1 MPRGTAHS
9 KARNSTHFGSACKQ
23 LTELLQIARLSTSLT
38 PKRLW
43 SPFGD
48 KGPRSI
54 VAFRHATPLR
64 CAARLRRTRHST
76 ARVESFPPLPLRP
89 PAAKYK
95 VCTVL
100 LKSDLDFRK
109 LLRRRAL

>member
-1 MPRGTAHS
+1 MFVTMWY
-9 KARNSTHFGSACKQ
+9 K
-23 LTELLQIARLSTSLT
+23 LTFSVHYAGRRVERRCPLVLT

-43 SPFGD
+43 YTFVY

-54 VAFRHATPLR
+54 VAFRHATPMR